1 MAGLGGEGVPDCYL
15 SLRGRFGA
23 PHLGLANRY
32 MPPLFYR
39 EAHLGIRIR
48 LEELS
53 MRVRELES
61 QLTDAFWSSLELYV
75 RERLAELRE
84 GLAMVAAESLAE
96 QTRAEGLLA
105 AYVDELTRWV
115 ATAHAREDSWRELPS
130 MVDDP
135 PPPSHPFAYGLAA
148 PSRADFVRSFASTMY
163 DVCHETEVVEDGRR
177 SFFARF
183 RRRDA
188 PFSLR
193 ATPIADARGQL
204 REVEMQLVTSVPRG
218 APRLSVRHE
227 SLFAAVSKAMGFKHE
242 VEVGDESF
250 DGLFL
255 VQGNR
260 LDARRVLVPIVRA
273 HLLALAR
280 FDVPTLEVDPNLRE
294 ASLSW
299 CFEPAVAAI
308 EAAIRALLCIRD
320 TPPVIAFRRT

>member
-1 MAGLGGEGVPDCYL
+1 
-15 SLRGRFGA
+15 
-23 PHLGLANRY
+23 
-32 MPPLFYR
+32 MPPFLYR
-39 EAHLGIRIR
+39 EAQLGIRVR

-53 MRVRELES
+53 IRVRELES

-84 GLAMVAAESLAE
+84 GLAMVAADTLAE
-96 QTRAEGLLA
+96 QTKAEGLLA

-115 ATAHAREDSWRELPS
+115 ATAPALEESWRELPS
-130 MVDDP
+130 IVDDP
-135 PPPSHPFAYGLAA
+135 PPPRHPFGNWLS
-148 PSRADFVRSFASTMY
+148 PPERESFVHSFATTMY
-163 DVCHETEVVEDGRR
+163 DVCHETEIVEDGRS

-193 ATPIADARGQL
+193 ATPIADARGNL

-218 APRLSVRHE
+218 APRLLVKHE

-255 VQGNR
+255 IQANR

-273 HLLALAR
+273 HLMALAR
-280 FDVPTLEVDPNLRE
+280 FDVPTLEIDPKRRE

-299 CFEPAVAAI
+299 FFEPAAGAI
-308 EAAIRALLCIRD
+308 EAAVRTLLFIRE

>member
-1 MAGLGGEGVPDCYL
+1 
-15 SLRGRFGA
+15 
-23 PHLGLANRY
+23 
-32 MPPLFYR
+32 MPPFLYR

-48 LEELS
+48 LEELA

-61 QLTDAFWSSLELYV
+61 QLTEAFWSSLELYV
-75 RERLAELRE
+75 RERLGELRE
-84 GLAMVAAESLAE
+84 GLAMVAAETLAE
-96 QTRAEGLLA
+96 QTQAVGLLA
-105 AYVDELTRWV
+105 AYVEELTRWV
-115 ATAHAREDSWRELPS
+115 ATAPAREDSWRELPS
-130 MVDDP
+130 VVDDP
-135 PPPSHPFAYGLAA
+135 PPPSHPFAHCLSQPEREA
-148 PSRADFVRSFASTMY
+148 FMCSFASTMY

-193 ATPIADARGQL
+193 ATPIADARGNL
-204 REVEMQLVTSVPRG
+204 REVAMQLVTSVPRG
-218 APRLSVRHE
+218 APRLFVRHE

-255 VQGNR
+255 IQASR

-273 HLLALAR
+273 HLMALAR
-280 FDVPTLEVDPNLRE
+280 FDVPTLEVDPKRRE

-299 CFEPAVAAI
+299 FFEPAAAAI
-308 EAAIRALLCIRD
+308 EAAVRTLLCIRD
-320 TPPVIAFRRT
+320 TPPIIAFRRT